1 MTASNSIVDLS
12 RRRLLQGAGGL
23 AACALLRAAP
33 ARAAGYPERP
43 LNVVIPTRQGGGAE
57 RLARAFTAAWSEI
70 LGQPFEFEFYP
81 GASGQVGYELFIH
94 KRAADGYNLLF
105 GNMGPEMIMYTVQ
118 EPNYKF
124 PDDYFYFCRVDIDDS
139 CIFVRADSPFEN
151 VEQVVE
157 QAKTQTLNV
166 GTSRIPHPASIGILA
181 LGEAVGA
188 QFNLVPYGGGNP
200 TYIGVMNGEV
210 ELGVLPISG
219 VIARGDQF
227 RVLAV
232 FNRTENRFAAYTDNA
247 PTVNAVF
254 GTDLP
259 DLYSSR
265 SWAVHTKFAESQPEN
280 YALLERTAREVFD
293 HPAFLEAY
301 RQSGAPMEA
310 LAYGDRDTC
319 TQYAQAMI
327 ALATRFKD
335 VLTAQR

>member
-1 MTASNSIVDLS
+1 MTIGNTNPSLD
-12 RRRLLQGAGGL
+12 RRRMLLGTAALAGM
-23 AACALLRAAP
+23 AAVRPGTAL
-33 ARAAGYPERP
+33 AAGYPERP
-43 LNVVIPTRQGGGAE
+43 INVVIPTRQGGGAE

-94 KRAADGYNLLF
+94 KRARDGYNLLF

-118 EPNYKF
+118 EPSYKF

-139 CIFVRADSPFEN
+139 CIFVRNDSPFEN
-151 VEQVVE
+151 IEQVVE
-157 QAKTQTLNV
+157 EAKKRPLNV
-166 GTSRIPHPASIGILA
+166 GVSRIPHPASIGVLA

-188 QFNLVPYGGGNP
+188 EFNLVPYGGGNP
-200 TYIGVMNGEV
+200 TYIGVMNAEV
-210 ELGVLPISG
+210 DVGALPVSG

-227 RVLAV
+227 RVLAL
-232 FNRTENRFAAYTDNA
+232 FNKTENRFAKYTNDA
-247 PTVNAVF
+247 PIVNAVF

-265 SWAVHTKFAESQPEN
+265 SWAVHTQFAEEQPEN

-301 RQSGAPMEA
+301 RKSKAPMEA
-310 LAYGDRDTC
+310 LAYGDRETC
-319 TQYAQAMI
+319 TQYALAMI
-327 ALATRFKD
+327 ELATKFKD

>member
-1 MTASNSIVDLS
+1 MTNGKPHLRPD
-12 RRRLLQGAGGL
+12 RRRVLLGTAALAGL
-23 AACALLRAAP
+23 AAVRPRVAL
-33 ARAAGYPERP
+33 AAGYPERP
-43 LNVVIPTRQGGGAE
+43 FNVVIPTRQGGGAE

-81 GASGQVGYELFIH
+81 GASGQVGYELFVH
-94 KRAADGYNLLF
+94 KREPDGYNLLF

-157 QAKTQTLNV
+157 AAKQGPLNV

-210 ELGVLPISG
+210 DLGVLPVSG
-219 VIARGDQF
+219 VIARGEQF
-227 RVLAV
+227 RVLAL
-232 FNRTENRFAAYTDNA
+232 FNRTENRFAKYTNNA
-247 PTVNAVF
+247 PIVNAVF

-265 SWAVHTKFAESQPEN
+265 SWAVHTRFADAQPEN

-310 LAYGDRDTC
+310 LAYGDRETC
-319 TQYAQAMI
+319 TQYALAMI
-327 ALATRFKD
+327 GLATRFKPI
-335 VLTAQR
+335 LTAQQ